1 MDAIIENWLL
11 RINNLKI
18 NTNTVIFFRKT
29 KVILGSLKISKKK
42 NQNNHQSDLVKKS
55 WYTRLC
61 QIWVYYKNQMVY
73 KIVAF

>member
-42 NQNNHQSDLVKKS
+42 KS
-55 WYTRLC
+55 
-61 QIWVYYKNQMVY
+61 K
-73 KIVAF
+73 